1 MDNKR
6 QTFLDKVDLR
16 LGGLRRR
23 KAILVLLR
31 LKRPYQREECLL
43 HNVHIAAK
51 LKLNIVWS
59 FCGLW
64 VGPVS
69 STPPPCTEGTLLSNC
84 RVSMEYISAGTS
96 PHTVAPLCFPSDVW
110 LLENGVQLCLTV
122 VDTLVLVT
130 SSTMIRGV
138 GNVPD
143 HI

>member
-6 QTFLDKVDLR
+6 QTLDKVDLR
-16 LGGLRRR
+16 LGGLRHR
-23 KAILVLLR
+23 KGILVLLR

-43 HNVHIAAK
+43 HNVHIAAE

-59 FCGLW
+59 FCGHW

-96 PHTVAPLCFPSDVW
+96 PHTVMPLCFPSDAW
-110 LLENGVQLCLTV
+110 LLENGV
-122 VDTLVLVT
+122 
-130 SSTMIRGV
+130 
-138 GNVPD
+138 
-143 HI
+143 